1 MKSAPLIAAVAILSA
16 AFCVAADAQTG
27 RPSTQEAPAAVTSV
41 AQGDPQVGS
50 YARYLMLNGLPRD
63 EAILQAAPYDR
74 PAPHP
79 FVQRVAIGHARPTST
94 AAPAAPATVQQ

>member
-16 AFCVAADAQTG
+16 AFCVSASAQTG
-27 RPSTQEAPAAVTSV
+27 RPSTQEAPAAATSV
-41 AQGDPQVGS
+41 AQSDPQVGS
-50 YARYLMLNGLPRD
+50 YARYLMLNGLTRD

-79 FVQRVAIGHARPTST
+79 FVQRVAIGHSRPTASV
-94 AAPAAPATVQQ
+94 PVTVQQ